1 MEKFMMLLSELI
13 KRNLLL
19 VTDDVFKLKESIII
33 DATEAEI
40 EVWVLNSLGSKNE
53 AATIPD
59 AQAMMMPQLL
69 DSAQTHTSSRQ
80 YQLETTSFL
89 YTKIHKIISKCH
101 SQSKSD
107 VAPL

>member
-1 MEKFMMLLSELI
+1 M
-13 KRNLLL
+13 
-19 VTDDVFKLKESIII
+19 
-33 DATEAEI
+33 
-40 EVWVLNSLGSKNE
+40 LNSLGSKNE